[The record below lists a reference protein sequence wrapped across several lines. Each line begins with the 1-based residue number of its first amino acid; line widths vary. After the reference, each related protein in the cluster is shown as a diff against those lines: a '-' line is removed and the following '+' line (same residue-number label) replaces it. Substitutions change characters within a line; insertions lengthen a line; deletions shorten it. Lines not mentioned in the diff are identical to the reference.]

1 MAYSPVRM
9 TLSRSHASDDHHN
22 ETAGDDPLRAR
33 NKHCSVQRAR
43 MKHSPLKT
51 LTDTAKKKT
60 TIRQDNARRP
70 SAMRPLR
77 NR

>member
-1 MAYSPVRM
+1 MP
-9 TLSRSHASDDHHN
+9 LSRSIASDDRNN

-51 LTDTAKKKT
+51 PLTRYSQEEDNNSS
-60 TIRQDNARRP
+60 RQRP
-70 SAMRPLR
+70 SAVAMRPLR